1 MTIMALK
8 CAFANMRFYQTMSK
22 IEAVLNCLFG
32 CLYGTKLYSSPEKKT
47 AQIGTMLYSGSKDC
61 IIVEQ
66 FGEEL
71 KLTGLAAR
79 FVFSMI

>member
-1 MTIMALK
+1 
-8 CAFANMRFYQTMSK
+8 MRFYQTMSK

-32 CLYGTKLYSSPEKKT
+32 YLDRTQLYSSPRKKM
-47 AQIGTMLYSGSKDC
+47 ARIGTMLYSGSKDC

-66 FGEEL
+66 FGEKL
-71 KLTGLAAR
+71 KLTGLLAR